1 MINEQKLYSCD
12 ECDYKTNEKGHLKRH
27 IESVHEQNKY
37 SCDEC
42 DYKAKQKSDIKTRY
56 W

>member
-1 MINEQKLYSCD
+1 MNKNCI
-12 ECDYKTNEKGHLKRH
+12 CDYKTNEKGHLKRH